1 MMNSIYQKIN
11 EMRKHFGWDESDTK
25 VFLVEA
31 LLEEAKELKGALN
44 ESESAF
50 QDELADVLMYAL
62 SICMDEGYDLETI
75 INQKIE
81 KVMKREY

>member
-1 MMNSIYQKIN
+1 
-11 EMRKHFGWDESDTK
+11 MRKHFGWDESDTK

>member
-1 MMNSIYQKIN
+1 
-11 EMRKHFGWDESDTK
+11 MRKHFGWDESDTK

-31 LLEEAKELKGALN
+31 LLEEAKELKDALN

>member
-50 QDELADVLMYAL
+50 QDELADVLIYAL

>member
-11 EMRKHFGWDESDTK
+11 EMRKHFGWNESDTK

-31 LLEEAKELKGALN
+31 LLEEAKELKDALN

-81 KVMKREY
+81 KVMNREY

>member
-1 MMNSIYQKIN
+1 
-11 EMRKHFGWDESDTK
+11 MRKHFGWDESDTK

-75 INQKIE
+75 IHDKIE
-81 KVMKREY
+81 TVMKRDYEV

>member
-31 LLEEAKELKGALN
+31 LLEEAKELKDALN

>member
-1 MMNSIYQKIN
+1 
-11 EMRKHFGWDESDTK
+11 MRKHFGWDESDTK

-31 LLEEAKELKGALN
+31 LLEEAKELKDALN

-81 KVMKREY
+81 KVMNREY